1 MRLRVF
7 MHRVTVSLAAA
18 LNRMDVA
25 GRTVAVEFARAEQ
38 IKEARGVSVQTTG
51 GLRRYGHPQDEAA
64 YLPDPHEPLDR
75 WFQAGNASN
84 ADTIVAIAR
93 DLDVRHPDIVVD
105 PFVGGGSCA
114 VAARLMGLPFFG
126 IELDP
131 ILACATLAKTL
142 CTPEHA
148 DALRLLPD
156 VTDSNSLARAL
167 KVIRARCAPDA
178 VLPLSCVA
186 VVRCLRAEYGRP
198 LPVADVVD
206 DLHRAAPVA
215 PAGRVVCGDAT
226 GKESWNALGDLRGR
240 HALLYTSPPFGVV
253 SPRIRPSSSLDGAA
267 RGVLR
272 RADLAMRPGLPAT
285 FDAYRDIAM
294 GMLAQATEALG
305 TATVVVEHEP
315 ADDGSDAREGL
326 ARDVRLRFGDRV
338 KDIRILESQAF
349 SWRGPLSFV
358 VFELVGR

>member
-1 MRLRVF
+1 
-7 MHRVTVSLAAA
+7 
-18 LNRMDVA
+18 
-25 GRTVAVEFARAEQ
+25 
-38 IKEARGVSVQTTG
+38 VSVQTIDD
-51 GLRRYGHPQDEAA
+51 LRRDYGLPQDRAA
-64 YLPDPHEPLDR
+64 YLPDPDEPLDR

-93 DLDVRHPDIVVD
+93 DLDVRNADIVVD

-148 DALRLLPD
+148 AALTSVPD
-156 VTDSNSLARAL
+156 VTAGADLARAL
-167 KVIRARCAPDA
+167 KAIRARCAPED
-178 VLPLSCVA
+178 VLPVSCLA
-186 VVRCLRAEYGRP
+186 VVRGLRAEAGSP

-206 DLHRAAPVA
+206 DLRRGTPAARP
-215 PAGRVVCGDAT
+215 PGRVVCGDAT
-226 GKESWNALGDLRGR
+226 GKESWNALGDLRGS
-240 HALLYTSPPFGVV
+240 HALVYTSPPFGVV
-253 SPRIRPSSSLDGAA
+253 SPRVAASSALDTAA

-272 RADLAMRPGLPAT
+272 RAGLAMRPGLPAT

-294 GMLAQATEALG
+294 GMLAQATEALAR
-305 TATVVVEHEP
+305 ATVIVEHEP
-315 ADDGSDAREGL
+315 ADDGSDARLGL
-326 ARDVRLRFGDRV
+326 AEDVRVRFGDRV
-338 KDIRILESQAF
+338 RDLRILESQAF

>member
-1 MRLRVF
+1 M
-7 MHRVTVSLAAA
+7 
-18 LNRMDVA
+18 
-25 GRTVAVEFARAEQ
+25 
-38 IKEARGVSVQTTG
+38 SVQTIDDLRETY
-51 GLRRYGHPQDEAA
+51 GLPQDEAA

-93 DLDVRHPDIVVD
+93 DLDVTNADIVVD

-148 DALRLLPD
+148 AALRRVPE
-156 VTDSNSLARAL
+156 VTDGNSLARAL
-167 KVIRARCAPDA
+167 KAIRTRYAPPD
-178 VLPLSCVA
+178 VLPLSCLA
-186 VVRCLRAEYGRP
+186 VVRCLRAESGSP
-198 LPVADVVD
+198 LPVADVVA
-206 DLHRAAPVA
+206 DLGPSTPVA
-215 PAGRVVCGDAT
+215 QPASRVVCGDAT
-226 GKESWNALGDLRGR
+226 SKESWNALGDLRGR
-240 HALLYTSPPFGVV
+240 HALVYTSPPFGVV
-253 SPRIRPSSSLDGAA
+253 SPRVAASTGLDAAA

-272 RADLAMRPGLPAT
+272 RAGLAMRPGLPAT

-294 GMLAQATEALG
+294 GMLAQVTEALG
-305 TATVVVEHEP
+305 RASVIVEHEP
-315 ADDGSDAREGL
+315 ADDGSDARLGL
-326 ARDVRLRFGDRV
+326 AEDVLMRFGDRV
-338 KDIRILESQAF
+338 RDLRILEGKPF

-358 VFELVGR
+358 VFELGR